1 LEKIELQFQFLSNTT
16 QDNLRIMENQNE
28 MEQQQQIAQ
37 PQQRTMNMSEETKK
51 IADEFVGLINGL
63 FEGIEELT
71 TKDRPIND
79 GEWLEMSN
87 TLMKLHRFKDRFMT
101 NVVVAEQIQR
111 HQRGR
116 VLNRQPK
123 TREEKLQDPKNMAC
137 PKCLRII
144 TKRHY
149 AEKHSLAGVCKAIEV
164 VSNAVAKSGGEKK
177 SGVNRVKISRNRSI
191 LLDIIAID
199 KRNDAN
205 GDFVISIN
213 KYQTKTSVFEIVLN
227 IGEGDWLLGGSVKY
241 GGERDITAS
250 CEYRKIAEGKWEKVV
265 VEKPKIKITKR
276 TLIKKKKVKLVVVNP
291 DDDAEA

>member
-1 LEKIELQFQFLSNTT
+1 
-16 QDNLRIMENQNE
+16 

-71 TKDRPIND
+71 TKDRPINE

-116 VLNRQPK
+116 VMNRQPK

-164 VSNAVAKSGGEKK
+164 VSHALAKNGGEKK
-177 SGVNRVKISRNRSI
+177 SGVNRVKISRHRSI
-191 LLDIIAID
+191 FLDIIAID
-199 KRNDAN
+199 KRIDAN
-205 GDFVISIN
+205 GVPVISID
-213 KYQTKTSVFEIVLN
+213 KYQTKTSVFEIVLTL
-227 IGEGDWLLGGSVKY
+227 GEAEGDGGWRWDWDAKVSGRRVRE
-241 GGERDITAS
+241 ERDITAS

>member
-1 LEKIELQFQFLSNTT
+1 
-16 QDNLRIMENQNE
+16 MENQQQ
-28 MEQQQQIAQ
+28 EQQEQQVVAQ
-37 PQQRTMNMSEETKK
+37 PQQRTMNMSMETKK

-71 TKDRPIND
+71 TKDRPINE

-87 TLMKLHRFKDRFMT
+87 TLMKLHQFKDRFKA

-116 VLNRQPK
+116 VMTREQK
-123 TREEKLQDPKNMAC
+123 SREEKLQDPANMAC
-137 PKCLRII
+137 PKCLRIM

-149 AEKHSLAGVCKAIEV
+149 KEKHSRAGVCKAIEV
-164 VSNAVAKSGGEKK
+164 VSHALAKSGGEKK
-177 SGVNRVKISRNRSI
+177 SGVNRVKISRNSSI
-191 LLDIIAID
+191 VLDIIAID
-199 KRNDAN
+199 KRIDAS
-205 GDFVISIN
+205 GVPVISIH
-213 KYQTKTSVFEIVLN
+213 KYQTKTSLFNIVLT
-227 IGEGDWLLGGSVKY
+227 IGESEWLLGGAVKY
-241 GGERDITAS
+241 GAERDMTAS
-250 CEYRKIAEGKWEKVV
+250 CEYRKIAKGKWEKVV